1 MPRRLCVFVCLSV
14 CFQTVTSIA
23 SAAVFF
29 LIKYIITHRSSLRTK
44 VIGFRPRSSL
54 KIGFLANS
62 SYFGIKDFY
71 STIKLP
77 SVGLDLMITGSK
89 VYCFPFWADLVLLK
103 TFKSL
108 YNYTL
113 LFQLNYLSPWID
125 AKTKVT
131 LKMPQLVKP
140 LWVKRALTQLTND
153 VIVICILL
161 LDTSFRQKC
170 LRTFESWLLCIGR
183 LISKTDNIMHFACLV
198 KPAGVDLV
206 SWLTYLFG
214 GHTSTCQVSLERKAL
229 DSWTSDYQVEYHWR

>member
-1 MPRRLCVFVCLSV
+1 M
-14 CFQTVTSIA
+14 
-23 SAAVFF
+23 
-29 LIKYIITHRSSLRTK
+29 RTN
-44 VIGFRPRSSL
+44 VIRFRPRSSM
-54 KIGFLANS
+54 KIGFLANL
-62 SYFGIKDFY
+62 SYFRINDFLQQQK
-71 STIKLP
+71 KLP
-77 SVGLDLMITGSK
+77 PVGLDLIK
-89 VYCFPFWADLVLLK
+89 LIWADLV
-103 TFKSL
+103 SL

-140 LWVKRALTQLTND
+140 LWVKRALTQLAND

-206 SWLTYLFG
+206 SWLSYLFG
-214 GHTSTCQVSLERKAL
+214 GHTSTCQVSLERRAL
-229 DSWTSDYQVEYHWR
+229 DSWTSDHQVEYHWR